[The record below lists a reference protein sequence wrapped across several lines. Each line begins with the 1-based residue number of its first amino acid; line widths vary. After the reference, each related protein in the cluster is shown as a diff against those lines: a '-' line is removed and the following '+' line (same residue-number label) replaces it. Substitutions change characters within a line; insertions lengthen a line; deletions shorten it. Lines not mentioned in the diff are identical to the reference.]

1 MATDGQISP
10 WDYLFIDRLKALR
23 DPLRSPRGFLK
34 CIVLKNLISD
44 KID

>member
-23 DPLRSPRGFLK
+23 DPSPRGFLK
-34 CIVLKNLISD
+34 CIVLKNLVSD